1 MNVWKG
7 IQSKKSFFGNQLLK
21 NLKDNSTFENF
32 EDEKEL
38 RKTLKRKLEEGKLF

>member
-1 MNVWKG
+1 M
-7 IQSKKSFFGNQLLK
+7 FGKEFDQKNLSLGDQLLK